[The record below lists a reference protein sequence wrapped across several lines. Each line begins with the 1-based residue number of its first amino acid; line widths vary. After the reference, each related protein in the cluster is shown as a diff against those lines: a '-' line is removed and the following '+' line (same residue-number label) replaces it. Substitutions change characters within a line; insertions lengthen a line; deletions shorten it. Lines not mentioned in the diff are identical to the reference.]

1 MKILPQ
7 SFIETV
13 QDDIDVPLKSFKPPG
28 SAGRFIGEFAYARPF
43 VEIDTSIN
51 FHIGWVFSEDRTP
64 PLRGVDT
71 GIFLMPGEGK

>member
-13 QDDIDVPLKSFKPPG
+13 QDDIDVPLKSFNPRCETPG
-28 SAGRFIGEFAYARPF
+28 YVAEFAYALPF
-43 VEIDTSIN
+43 VELDTSIN
-51 FHIGWVFSEDRTP
+51 FRIEWVFSEDRTPP

-71 GIFLMPGEGK
+71 GIF